1 MFNPAEVEEL
11 AARKRLL
18 AVESDL
24 NRQALMSELSRL
36 RASAEK
42 VERVFRFG
50 KSAYPLALATA
61 PLAGY
66 FLSSKA
72 GPVTKIL
79 KSAVWGWQVVQ
90 RLKPFWDKWRR
101 QSKPAEPDPPEPEI
115 LD

>member
-18 AVESDL
+18 AAESDL
-24 NRQALMSELSRL
+24 NRQALMSELSQL

-42 VERVFRFG
+42 VERVFRIG
-50 KSAYPLALATA
+50 KSAYPLVLATA

-66 FLSSKA
+66 FLASKT
-72 GPVTKIL
+72 GPATKIL
-79 KSAVWGWQVVQ
+79 KSAIWGWQVVQ
-90 RLKPFWDKWRR
+90 RLKPFWDKWRE
-101 QSKPAEPDPPEPEI
+101 SKSEPNPPEPEI

>member
-1 MFNPAEVEEL
+1 MFNAAEVEEL
-11 AARKRLL
+11 AERKRLL
-18 AVESDL
+18 AAESDL
-24 NRQALMSELSRL
+24 NRQALMSELSHL

-42 VERVFRFG
+42 VERVFRLG
-50 KSAYPLALATA
+50 RSAYPLVLATA

-66 FLSSKA
+66 FLSSKS

-101 QSKPAEPDPPEPEI
+101 SKPAEPDPPEPEI
-115 LD
+115 LE

>member
-18 AVESDL
+18 AAESDL
-24 NRQALMSELSRL
+24 NRQALMSELSQL

-42 VERVFRFG
+42 VERVFRIG
-50 KSAYPLALATA
+50 KSAYPLVFATA

-66 FLSSKA
+66 FLASKT

-90 RLKPFWDKWRR
+90 RLKPFWDKWR
-101 QSKPAEPDPPEPEI
+101 QSKSEPEPPEPEI

>member
-18 AVESDL
+18 AAESDL
-24 NRQALMSELSRL
+24 NRQALMSELSQL

-42 VERVFRFG
+42 VERVFRIG
-50 KSAYPLALATA
+50 KSAYPLVLATA

-66 FLSSKA
+66 FLASKT
-72 GPVTKIL
+72 GPATKIL
-79 KSAVWGWQVVQ
+79 KSAIWGWQVVQ
-90 RLKPFWDKWRR
+90 RLKPFWDKWR
-101 QSKPAEPDPPEPEI
+101 QSKSEPNPEPEI

>member
-18 AVESDL
+18 AAESDL
-24 NRQALMSELSRL
+24 NRQALMSELARL

-42 VERVFRFG
+42 VERIFRIG
-50 KSAYPLALATA
+50 KSAYPVVLATA

-66 FLSSKA
+66 FLASKT
-72 GPVTKIL
+72 GPATKIL
-79 KSAVWGWQVVQ
+79 KSAVWGWQVLR
-90 RLKPFWDKWRR
+90 RLKPFWDKWR

>member
-1 MFNPAEVEEL
+1 MFNTAEVGEL

-18 AVESDL
+18 AAESDL
-24 NRQALMSELSRL
+24 NRQALLSELSRF

-50 KSAYPLALATA
+50 KSAYPLVLATA

-66 FLSSKA
+66 FLASKT

-90 RLKPFWDKWRR
+90 RLKPFWDKWRKSSPT
-101 QSKPAEPDPPEPEI
+101 QPEPPEPEI

>member
-1 MFNPAEVEEL
+1 MFNPTEVEEL

-18 AVESDL
+18 AAESDL
-24 NRQALMSELSRL
+24 NRQALMGELSRL

-42 VERVFRFG
+42 VERVFRLG
-50 KSAYPLALATA
+50 KSTYPIVLATA

-66 FLSSKA
+66 FLASKT

-90 RLKPFWDKWRR
+90 RLKPLWDKWR
-101 QSKPAEPDPPEPEI
+101 QPKADEPDPPEPEI

>member
-1 MFNPAEVEEL
+1 MFNAAEVEEL
-11 AARKRLL
+11 AERKRLL
-18 AVESDL
+18 AAESEL
-24 NRQALMSELSRL
+24 NRQALLSELSRM

-42 VERVFRFG
+42 IERVFRLG
-50 KSAYPLALATA
+50 KSAYPLVLATA

-66 FLSSKA
+66 FLASKT

-79 KSAVWGWQVVQ
+79 KSAVWGWQLVQ

-101 QSKPAEPDPPEPEI
+101 SKSDEPDPPEPEI